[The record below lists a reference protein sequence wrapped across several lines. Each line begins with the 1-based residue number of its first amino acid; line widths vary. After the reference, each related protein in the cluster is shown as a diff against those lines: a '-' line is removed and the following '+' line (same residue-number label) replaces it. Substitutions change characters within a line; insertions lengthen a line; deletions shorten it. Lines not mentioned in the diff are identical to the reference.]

1 MSRQA
6 QDAKTHLR
14 THNLT
19 CLVIENECRIC
30 YMHWIQS
37 DDGTPHF
44 YTSMILEIDF
54 AFISK
59 NPTDVSQFVVLAEG
73 GKL

>member
-1 MSRQA
+1 
-6 QDAKTHLR
+6 
-14 THNLT
+14 
-19 CLVIENECRIC
+19 
-30 YMHWIQS
+30 MHWNKS

-73 GKL
+73 ANYNLYSKFLYRRLFLVCPPLYPHFI

>member
-1 MSRQA
+1 
-6 QDAKTHLR
+6 
-14 THNLT
+14 
-19 CLVIENECRIC
+19 
-30 YMHWIQS
+30 MHWIQS